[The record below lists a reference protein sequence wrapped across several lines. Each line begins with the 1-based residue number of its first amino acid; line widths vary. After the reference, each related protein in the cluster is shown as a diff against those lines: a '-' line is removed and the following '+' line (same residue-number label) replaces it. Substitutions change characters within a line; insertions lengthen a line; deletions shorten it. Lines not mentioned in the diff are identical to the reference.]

1 MSFPARLTM
10 AQLNDQ
16 FIQLDGL
23 ADGLTG
29 AAITTAVMSVTLQD
43 FNGTPVVGMNAVSMT
58 AVNGLAGSYRAAITN
73 AFNPPAGTEYTAV
86 FVGTNNGF
94 TLRISLPV
102 TVQKRTA

>member
-1 MSFPARLTM
+1 MAFPTRLTM

-23 ADGLTG
+23 ADGITG
-29 AAITTAVMSVTLQD
+29 AAISAAVMTVTLQD
-43 FNGTPVVGMNAVSMT
+43 FNGNNVANMTGISMTPVSP
-58 AVNGLAGSYRAAITN
+58 AGSYRGAVTN

-86 FVGTNNGF
+86 FDGTNSGF
-94 TLRISLPV
+94 KLRISLPV